1 MINVQL
7 ENESEWVLK
16 GTITSDLSEI
26 NLEDPDFRIEIKDM
40 FEHYISREDIDE
52 IDDAY
57 EKDTM
62 PTLSISNNEIEMV
75 GLPCPAC
82 NGTKLVGDTYPVG
95 RTNENIIKVS
105 KLKQNV
111 NGVFDYVYIPE
122 IWNKMEGPVEYP
134 GLYNVENTNEYYY
147 YEGNIRKQYKIVKK
161 GVNSLPDEVTSSD
174 HLYTELN
181 NDKQLTTLYYLK
193 TNPKRLY
200 YYTRIDE
207 DDDYKLQYK
216 CSYCGG
222 TGEDPEAFTICDGEP
237 HPILTERYYSNIAD
251 YNNSDDYS
259 LIQNGFQFWLEDNKL
274 IFRMTARGQSSINP
288 SGYYDE
294 LSQSYTYRVGFSMA
308 IVALSLDSTH
318 NISFNAYITPKFK
331 ISDFFRF
338 GNQED
343 LQIPSAINGKFK
355 TCPLCSGKGYLVYP
369 PESGGIECPACNC
382 SDYWLDRYGYPYYEG
397 YKQDMLYVNNH
408 NCEYSASYN
417 SYYNGE
423 KNVVSSVTASGTPTP
438 LYGVIASAF
447 IPSYLIRGET
457 IDVLNPTEYKE
468 RNFTL
473 DYDKV
478 KLVNDDNSDYVIF
491 TSGLSSETFS
501 AVPITYF
508 EYRGESISGEVDV
521 TLMQQKIEITDD
533 TKPIIRKKRVAF
545 GASI

>member
-40 FEHYISREDIDE
+40 LEHYISREDIDE

-82 NGTKLVGDTYPVG
+82 NGTKWVGDTYPVG
-95 RTNENIIKVS
+95 RTNEQIIKVS
-105 KLKQNV
+105 KLKQN
-111 NGVFDYVYIPE
+111 GDYVDIPQT
-122 IWNKMEGPVEYP
+122 WTGTDVPALFPK
-134 GLYNVENTNEYYY
+134 LYNVENTNEYYY
-147 YEGNIRKQYKIVKK
+147 YEGNERKQYKIVKK
-161 GVNSLPDEVTSSD
+161 GVNSLPGEVTSTD
-174 HLYTELN
+174 PFWTELST
-181 NDKQLTTLYYLK
+181 DVQITTLYYLK
-193 TNPKRLY
+193 SNPKRLY
-200 YYTRIDE
+200 YYLLIDGV
-207 DDDYKLQYK
+207 YKLQYQ

-294 LSQSYTYRVGFSMA
+294 LSQSYTERVGFSMA
-308 IVALSLDSTH
+308 MVALSLDSTH

-338 GNQED
+338 GNKED
-343 LQIPSAINGKFK
+343 LQIPSAINDKFK
-355 TCPLCSGKGYLVYP
+355 TCPLCSGVGTLVD
-369 PESGGIECPACNC
+369 GLVNCPACNA
-382 SDYWLDRYGYPYYEG
+382 DNYWLDRYGYPYYEG

-408 NCEYSASYN
+408 NCEYSASYS

-423 KNVVSSVTASGTPTP
+423 KNVVSSVTASGTHTP

-447 IPSYLIRGET
+447 IPSYLVTGTT
-457 IDVLNPTEYKE
+457 IDVLNPSEPERE

-478 KLVNDDNSDYVIF
+478 KLVNDDDSDYVIF

-508 EYRGESISGEVDV
+508 EYRGESISDDVDV
-521 TLMQQKIEITDD
+521 TLMQQEIEITDD

>member
-26 NLEDPDFRIEIKDM
+26 NLENPDFRIEIKDM
-40 FEHYISREDIDE
+40 LEHYISREDIDE

-82 NGTKLVGDTYPVG
+82 NGTKWVGDTYPVG
-95 RTNENIIKVS
+95 RTNKDIIKVS

-111 NGVFDYVYIPE
+111 NGVFDYVDIPE
-122 IWNKMEGPVEYP
+122 IWDKMEGPVQLQ

-147 YEGNIRKQYKIVKK
+147 YEGNERKQYKIVKK
-161 GVNSLPDEVTSSD
+161 AKSSLPGVVTQTDS
-174 HLYTELN
+174 LWNEL
-181 NDKQLTTLYYLK
+181 DADRKKLTTLYYLSS
-193 TNPKRLY
+193 NPKRLY
-200 YYTRIDE
+200 YYLPVDGVF
-207 DDDYKLQYK
+207 KLQYQ
-216 CSYCGG
+216 CSYCSG
-222 TGEDPEAFTICDGEP
+222 TGEDPEAYTICDGEP
-237 HPILTERYYSNIAD
+237 QQIMTERYYSNVAD

-259 LIQNGFQFWLEDNKL
+259 LIQNGFQFWIEDNKL

-294 LSQSYTYRVGFSMA
+294 LSQSYTERVGFSMA
-308 IVALSLDSTH
+308 MVALSLDSTH

-338 GNQED
+338 GNKED
-343 LQIPSAINGKFK
+343 LQIPSAIKGKFK
-355 TCPLCSGKGYLVYP
+355 TCPLCSGEGYLVYP

-408 NCEYSASYN
+408 NCTYSASYN

-423 KNVVSSVTASGTPTP
+423 KNVVSSFTSAGTHTP

-447 IPSYLIRGET
+447 IPSYLVTGTT
-457 IDVLNPTEYKE
+457 IDVLNPSEPERE

-478 KLVNDDNSDYVIF
+478 KLVNDDDSDYVIF

-508 EYRGESISGEVDV
+508 EYKDACISGEVDV
-521 TLMQQKIEITDD
+521 TLMHQKIEITDD